1 MSRLYI
7 ASLLLL
13 ACLLCGLADDA
24 PAQSYGQSPPWYE
37 TEEKQDADDT
47 RTSALP
53 DMNDRDFDRAL
64 SNTSDIEEPSALE
77 KMYANRLIDE
87 PKQFGYDLFQQDN
100 NKTNTL
106 NTPMGAVQD
115 DFVLS
120 TGDELLITFTGQ
132 RTDQSTYKID
142 TSGMIIIKDIAPI
155 PAMGRTIKQLR
166 ESLNAQLSSMPNTQ
180 SYVSL
185 SAVRQIGVLV
195 VGHVKKPG
203 RKTLNAFHSVLDALD
218 YAGGIKKDG
227 SLRRVKLV
235 RGGRST
241 IIDLYALLL
250 HGAPHIDMDLKDG
263 DRLIVPPIGPTVA
276 VSGAVKRPGIY
287 EIRRITK
294 GINQHMH
301 QNSEK
306 LNLNA
311 MLDLAGGVL
320 TPGQNRFVLLS
331 PENQGQESVTEVQD
345 SFKKVFANGAI
356 LSVLSGKAK
365 RRGTVELVGHTSRPG
380 IYDLSRHK
388 TLTSLL
394 KNQDILGQDIY
405 PLIGVIERWDTDQL
419 TTKYLTFPIRSVLQ
433 KEFDLEL
440 DDNDVIKLVSNTDIS
455 DIYDNKNNDPESSEK
470 YEQGSRELDNSISDD
485 EALISFLKEQSI
497 SVRGAIR
504 KPGSYPIAQG
514 ITLDHIIAVAG
525 GLTLEANKDSIEL
538 TSKNIDGNNDNGK
551 VIKSKR
557 TTISLNET
565 MPENY
570 TLSAGDSIRINQK
583 FQKIDE
589 NTVLIIGEV
598 KHPGEYDLLP
608 GDRVSDLI
616 NRAGNLTTQAYP
628 EGSIFSRE
636 SERRVEE
643 MQFRN
648 DARALESALAKAL
661 QREKNQPNA
670 TQIELVRSLAD
681 KLSEAQAVGRI
692 TVETDPDILSIKP
705 ELDMLL
711 EKGDRIYVPKRPLT
725 VRVSGEVLSPSS
737 LQFISEKDP
746 LDYIHEAGGFTFH
759 ADKDRTFVLYP
770 DGSAQPLQVSSWNH
784 RPVFIPPGSTIII
797 PRDPEPFSFIQS
809 AKEVGQILSNLAVTS
824 VFIDD
829 IRD

>member
-1 MSRLYI
+1 MSRPYI
-7 ASLLLL
+7 ASLLFL

-24 PAQSYGQSPPWYE
+24 LAQSYGQYPPWYE

-53 DMNDRDFDRAL
+53 DVNDRDFDRAL

-356 LSVLSGKAK
+356 LSVLSGTAK

-485 EALISFLKEQSI
+485 EALISFLKEQSV

-525 GLTLEANKDSIEL
+525 GLTLEANKDSIEI
-538 TSKNIDGNNDNGK
+538 TSKNMGDDNDNGR

-565 MPENY
+565 VPQNY

-616 NRAGNLTTQAYP
+616 GRAGNLTTQAYP

-661 QREKNQPNA
+661 QRDKNQPNA

>member
-1 MSRLYI
+1 MSRPYI

-13 ACLLCGLADDA
+13 ACLLCGLSDNAL
-24 PAQSYGQSPPWYE
+24 AQSHGQYPPWYE
-37 TEEKQDADDT
+37 TEEKQDIDDT
-47 RTSALP
+47 RASALP
-53 DMNDRDFDRAL
+53 DVNDRDFDRAL
-64 SNTSDIEEPSALE
+64 NKAPDTEEPSALE

-87 PKQFGYDLFQQDN
+87 PKQFGYDLFNQDDDQ
-100 NKTNTL
+100 TNTL
-106 NTPMGAVQD
+106 NAPMGAVQD
-115 DFVLS
+115 NFVLS

-166 ESLNAQLSSMPNTQ
+166 ESLDAQLSSMPNTQ

-276 VSGAVKRPGIY
+276 ISGAVKRPGIY

-331 PENQGQESVTEVQD
+331 PENQGQESVTEIQD

-356 LSVLSGKAK
+356 LSVLSGTAK

-380 IYDLSRHK
+380 LYDLSRHK

-394 KNQDILGQDIY
+394 KDQDILGQDIY

-455 DIYDNKNNDPESSEK
+455 DIYDDKSNDPKNSEK
-470 YEQGSRELDNSISDD
+470 YEEGSRELDNSISDD
-485 EALISFLKEQSI
+485 EALISFLKEQSV
-497 SVRGAIR
+497 SVRGAVR

-538 TSKNIDGNNDNGK
+538 TSQNIDGNNDNGR

-570 TLSAGDSIRINQK
+570 TLSAGDSIRVNQK

>member
-1 MSRLYI
+1 MSRPYI

-13 ACLLCGLADDA
+13 ACLLCGLADNA
-24 PAQSYGQSPPWYE
+24 LAQSHGQYPPWYE
-37 TEEKQDADDT
+37 AEEKQDADDT

-53 DMNDRDFDRAL
+53 DVNDRDFDRAL
-64 SNTSDIEEPSALE
+64 NNTSDTEEPSALE

-87 PKQFGYDLFQQDN
+87 PKQFGYDLFHQDDDQ
-100 NKTNTL
+100 TNTL
-106 NTPMGAVQD
+106 NAPMGAVQD

-120 TGDELLITFTGQ
+120 TGDKLLITFTGQ

-301 QNSEK
+301 QNSEN
-306 LNLNA
+306 LNLNT

-331 PENQGQESVTEVQD
+331 PAKEGQESVTEIQD

-356 LSVLSGKAK
+356 LSVLSGTAK

-380 IYDLSRHK
+380 LYDLSRHK

-394 KNQDILGQDIY
+394 KNQDILGHDIY

-455 DIYDNKNNDPESSEK
+455 DIYDNKNNDPKSSEN

-485 EALISFLKEQSI
+485 DALISFLKEQSV
-497 SVRGAIR
+497 SVRGAVR

-538 TSKNIDGNNDNGK
+538 TSKNMGDDHDNGRF
-551 VIKSKR
+551 IKSKR

-570 TLSAGDSIRINQK
+570 TLSAGDSIRVNQK

-616 NRAGNLTTQAYP
+616 DRAGNLTTQAYP

-770 DGSAQPLQVSSWNH
+770 DGSAQPLQVSS
-784 RPVFIPPGSTIII
+784 
-797 PRDPEPFSFIQS
+797 
-809 AKEVGQILSNLAVTS
+809 
-824 VFIDD
+824 
-829 IRD
+829 

>member
-1 MSRLYI
+1 MSRPYI

-24 PAQSYGQSPPWYE
+24 PAQSYGQYPPWYE

-53 DMNDRDFDRAL
+53 DVNDRDFDRAL
-64 SNTSDIEEPSALE
+64 SNTPDIEEPSALE

-356 LSVLSGKAK
+356 LSVLSGTAK

-440 DDNDVIKLVSNTDIS
+440 DDNDVIKLISNTDIS

-485 EALISFLKEQSI
+485 EALISFLKEQSV
-497 SVRGAIR
+497 SVRGAVR

-514 ITLDHIIAVAG
+514 VTLDHIIAVAG
-525 GLTLEANKDSIEL
+525 GLTLEADKDSIEL
-538 TSKNIDGNNDNGK
+538 TSKNMGNDNDNGRA
-551 VIKSKR
+551 VKSKR
-557 TTISLNET
+557 TIISLNET
-565 MPENY
+565 LPENY

-598 KHPGEYDLLP
+598 RHPGEYDLLP

>member
-1 MSRLYI
+1 
-7 ASLLLL
+7 
-13 ACLLCGLADDA
+13 
-24 PAQSYGQSPPWYE
+24 
-37 TEEKQDADDT
+37 
-47 RTSALP
+47 
-53 DMNDRDFDRAL
+53 
-64 SNTSDIEEPSALE
+64 
-77 KMYANRLIDE
+77 MYANRLIDE
-87 PKQFGYDLFQQDN
+87 PKQFGYDLFNHDDDQ
-100 NKTNTL
+100 TNTL
-106 NTPMGAVQD
+106 NAPMGAVQD
-115 DFVLS
+115 NFVLS

-166 ESLNAQLSSMPNTQ
+166 ESLDAQLSSMPNTQ

-331 PENQGQESVTEVQD
+331 PENQGQESVTEIQD

-356 LSVLSGKAK
+356 LSVLSGTAK

-380 IYDLSRHK
+380 LYDLSRHK

-405 PLIGVIERWDTDQL
+405 PLIGIIERWDTDQL

-440 DDNDVIKLVSNTDIS
+440 DNNDVIKLVSNNDIS
-455 DIYDNKNNDPESSEK
+455 DIYDDKSNDPKSSER
-470 YEQGSRELDNSISDD
+470 YEEGSRELDNSISDD
-485 EALISFLKEQSI
+485 EALISFLKEQSV
-497 SVRGAIR
+497 SVRGAVR

-525 GLTLEANKDSIEL
+525 GLTLEANKNSIEL
-538 TSKNIDGNNDNGK
+538 TSKNIDGNNDNGR

-570 TLSAGDSIRINQK
+570 TLSAGDSIRVNQK

-616 NRAGNLTTQAYP
+616 DRAGNLTTQAYP

-670 TQIELVRSLAD
+670 TQIELVRSLSD
-681 KLSEAQAVGRI
+681 KLSKAQAVGRI

>member
-1 MSRLYI
+1 M
-7 ASLLLL
+7 
-13 ACLLCGLADDA
+13 
-24 PAQSYGQSPPWYE
+24 AQSHGQYPPWYQSDN
-37 TEEKQDADDT
+37 KPDT
-47 RTSALP
+47 KEQKTNALP
-53 DMNDRDFDRAL
+53 DIDDRDFDYAVKAV
-64 SNTSDIEEPSALE
+64 NNEPNIDKPSALE
-77 KMYANRLIDE
+77 KMYAERLIDE
-87 PKQFGYDLFQQDN
+87 PRQFGYDLFHQEKD
-100 NKTNTL
+100 KTSAL
-106 NTPMGAVQD
+106 NAPMGAVQD

-203 RKTLNAFHSVLDALD
+203 RKTMNAFHSVLDALD

-276 VSGAVKRPGIY
+276 ISGAVKRPGIY

-331 PENQGQESVTEVQD
+331 PAYEGQESVTEIQD
-345 SFKKVFANGAI
+345 SFQKVFGNGTI
-356 LSVLSGKAK
+356 LSVLSGTAK

-380 IYDLSRHK
+380 LYDLSRHK
-388 TLTSLL
+388 TLASLL

-405 PLIGVIERWDTDQL
+405 PLIGVIERWDSDQL
-419 TTKYLTFPIRSVLQ
+419 ATTYLSFPIRSVLQ
-433 KEFDLEL
+433 KEFDLSL
-440 DDNDVIKLVSNTDIS
+440 SDNDVIKLISNTEIS
-455 DIYDNKNNDPESSEK
+455 DIYDNKNNDPKSSEK

-485 EALISFLKEQSI
+485 EALISFLKEQSV

-525 GLTLEANKDSIEL
+525 GLTLEADKDSVEL
-538 TSKNIDGNNDNGK
+538 TSKNMSNDTGNGR
-551 VIKSKR
+551 VTKSKR
-557 TTISLNET
+557 TIISLNET

-616 NRAGNLTTQAYP
+616 DRAGNLTTQAYP

-681 KLSEAQAVGRI
+681 KLSDAQAVGRI

-711 EKGDRIYVPKRPLT
+711 EKGDRMYVPKRPLT
-725 VRVSGEVLSPSS
+725 VRVSGEVLSPPLYSS
-737 LQFISEKDP
+737 FRKKIRSITSMRLADLRSTPIKTAHLFYFRTAARSPFRSAVGTIGQFSYP
-746 LDYIHEAGGFTFH
+746 PALRLSFRATQS
-759 ADKDRTFVLYP
+759 RSVLFKVLKKLVKY
-770 DGSAQPLQVSSWNH
+770 
-784 RPVFIPPGSTIII
+784 
-797 PRDPEPFSFIQS
+797 
-809 AKEVGQILSNLAVTS
+809 
-824 VFIDD
+824 
-829 IRD
+829 